1 MSGVIANSVEEF
13 AANLSA
19 VRARIEAAARNVGRQ
34 PEEVRLLPVS
44 KTVPV
49 DRLRLAVAAGM
60 TQLAENKAQE
70 LASKAREMA
79 DLAVHWCAIG
89 HLQTNKAREVARHA
103 REFHA
108 LDSTR
113 LADALQRRLEAE
125 ERKLDV
131 FIQVNTSAEETKS
144 GIAPAQVAFFLDHV
158 AALPNLR
165 VRGLMTLAAN
175 SRDEST
181 VRGNFA
187 LLRSLRDKA
196 VEAGH
201 SSVRELSMGM
211 SGDLE
216 WAIAEGATTVRVGQA
231 LFGAR
236 PAPVT
241 LQ

>member
-1 MSGVIANSVEEF
+1 MTGVLANSVEEF

-19 VRARIEAAARNVGRQ
+19 VSARIEAAARSVGRQ

-49 DRLRLAVAAGM
+49 DRLRMAVAAGM

-70 LASKAREMA
+70 LALKASQMA
-79 DLAVHWCAIG
+79 ELDVRWCAIG
-89 HLQTNKAREVARHA
+89 HLQTNKVREVARYA
-103 REFHA
+103 TEFHA

-125 ERKLDV
+125 GRVLEV
-131 FIQVNTSAEETKS
+131 FVQVNTSGEETKS
-144 GIAPAQVAFFLDHV
+144 GLAPGELAHHLDHF
-158 AALPNLR
+158 ATLPNLR

-175 SRDEST
+175 SPDEAV

-187 LLRSLRDKA
+187 LLRSLRDAA
-196 VEAGH
+196 VAAGH
-201 SSVRELSMGM
+201 QRVRELSMGM

-236 PAPVT
+236 TAVA
-241 LQ
+241 